1 MDERE
6 EREKEGEREEK
17 EKERGRGR
25 VWCEDATFAMT
36 MAARAPLLLP
46 PLRLSD
52 DHLPRGKDGST
63 SDPCVLRVCKDQ
75 DRIARLLVEHEWRCE
90 RARCAP
96 EDAIAVHPERMRQMQ
111 VASGDCVALQI
122 HPAGAAR
129 PKLAFCVPNE
139 ALPSTEQAWM
149 PHAMAFQF
157 GMRLDLDAF
166 AKAEDVHVRLKR
178 VSKPRRAARATLARV
193 ATPSQPRLA
202 AAMPRSPPDPLVEEP
217 PEAALRRAAL
227 DAAERGE
234 SAHAARHAERTLL
247 EDVQGRRRTWRS
259 GDVVRVGQKPKDAA
273 ERMAVPCIR
282 DVNGTAGPFG
292 MHFVVRTVEAKP
304 DVEGD
309 DGVDGVLVDESTVLL
324 VRGQTRS
331 AVPGYVQAQ
340 SWQTAS
346 AKQRPWEWQRRQ
358 RLLLGEEEG
367 EACEAVEPTVQ
378 ELTPCARILASLWA
392 PCLGPSTASKR
403 RAPATLVSGG
413 LGSMQ
418 SNHARVAARRVGARF
433 VALDARELAA
443 APGAE
448 DATAAAADRLAAAF
462 ESANAFAPAVLC
474 LTHVDALAPS
484 AAAAAATGGGGGGH
498 AGGGPTKARA
508 GAWLAR
514 SLASLARGHADVFLV
529 GTCKDPA
536 ALPPPLRR
544 VFSHEVR
551 AGGSHGGGDK
561 LAEARLQSIKRALPW
576 MTDEETR
583 KVADGAAG
591 LDDASMLSVAAK
603 IDAYLAVAERAR
615 GVGSWNDEDLA
626 KWDEQAVQQV
636 RTRVGA
642 GAAAVR
648 VPRVEWSDIGGLEKA
663 KASLR
668 ETFELPRQAPMLF
681 MGSNGTGGRALRRRR
696 GVLLWG
702 PPGTGKTM
710 LAKAIAHEGGMSFLA
725 VKGPELLDAYIGE
738 SERKVREVFA
748 KARDAAPAVIFFD
761 ELDALAPARG
771 GAGGAGGGATDRVVA
786 QLLAELDG
794 VADSS
799 ASRGGSAPPQ
809 VFVVGATNRPDLI
822 DAALLRPGRFDK
834 MVFVS
839 IAEQAEGR
847 AKVLHA
853 LTRKFA
859 LADDV
864 DILEVA
870 QKCPE
875 RFTGADLYGVAA
887 DAWLRA
893 MKRTA
898 AAQAK
903 GLDKVRGLGGLGL
916 HPDGSK
922 HPAGSVVVKQQ
933 DLVGALHGRSPSVS
947 AAEYHRYITL
957 AKQYEPDAPA
967 ENEE

>member
-1 MDERE
+1 MRE
-6 EREKEGEREEK
+6 TEGERE
-17 EKERGRGR
+17 RGRER
-25 VWCEDATFAMT
+25 QPLAMATDAMAMRT
-36 MAARAPLLLP
+36 PLLLP
-46 PLRLSD
+46 PLDLSD
-52 DHLPRGKDGST
+52 AHLQPWHETRAEEA
-63 SDPCVLRVCKDQ
+63 CVV
-75 DRIARLLVEHEWRCE
+75 RIQTQRTCDAQVQAEHAWRCQQVG
-90 RARCAP
+90 CAP
-96 EDAIAVHPERMRQMQ
+96 DDAVAMHPERMRKMH
-111 VASGDCVALQI
+111 VACGDCVAMQR
-122 HPAGAAR
+122 HPKQTRASR
-129 PKLAFCVPNE
+129 LAFCVANE
-139 ALPSTEQAWM
+139 TLADETHAWM
-149 PHAMAFQF
+149 PHAMAFQM
-157 GMRLDLDAF
+157 GLRLDLDAF
-166 AKAEDVHVRLKR
+166 AKEEDVHVHVKR
-178 VSKPRRAARATLARV
+178 VVKPRRGARVTLARV
-193 ATPSQPRLA
+193 AAPSQPRLA

-234 SAHAARHAERTLL
+234 AAHAARHAERTLV
-247 EDVQGRRRTWRS
+247 EDVRGTKRTWKS
-259 GDVVRVGQKPKDAA
+259 GDVVRVGREPVDAA
-273 ERMAVPCIR
+273 DRTAVPCIR
-282 DVNGTAGPFG
+282 DVHGAAGPFC
-292 MHFVVRTVEAKP
+292 MHFVVRTVEAACDGQGDA
-304 DVEGD
+304 DVE
-309 DGVDGVLVDESTVLL
+309 GVLVDENTVLL

-331 AVPGYVQAQ
+331 AVPGHVKSQC
-340 SWQTAS
+340 WQDAPRTR
-346 AKQRPWEWQRRQ
+346 RPWEWQRKQ
-358 RLLLGEEEG
+358 RLLLDRDPCDRDQHG
-367 EACEAVEPTVQ
+367 PSDVQ

-418 SNHARVAARRVGARF
+418 SNHARVAARRVGARYI
-433 VALDARELAA
+433 ALDARELAA

-474 LTHVDALAPS
+474 LTYVDALAPS
-484 AAAAAATGGGGGGH
+484 AAAAAATGGGGSGGGH
-498 AGGGPTKARA
+498 PGGGPTKARA

-514 SLASLARGHADVFLV
+514 SLASLARAHTDIFLV

-551 AGGSHGGGDK
+551 AGGGHGGGDK
-561 LAEARLQSIKRALPW
+561 LAEARLESVQRALPW
-576 MTDEETR
+576 MTVEEAR

-591 LDDASMLSVAAK
+591 LDDASLLSVAAK
-603 IDAYLAVAERAR
+603 IDTYLASAERTR
-615 GVGSWNDEDLA
+615 GPGSWNDEDLV

-681 MGSNGTGGRALRRRR
+681 MGSGGTGGRALRRRR

-799 ASRGGSAPPQ
+799 ATRGGSAPPQ

-834 MVFVS
+834 MVFVG

-922 HPAGSVVVKQQ
+922 HPAGSVVVRQQ

-957 AKQYEPDAPA
+957 AKQYEPDTPV